1 MMWTIRQF
9 LSGLAASAVL
19 CALAADECA
28 AAERFG
34 DVSVGVEAAAVSRS
48 SHGYLEHRISVANHS
63 STRAHEVVVQ
73 YPGKSYPGSANRIAA
88 LRRAISVG
96 PESSVVIALPQPPL
110 PTFAKETVMVWVDRR
125 QSGEVPLPYSG
136 NQWPMSASYRGLDI
150 HYSLLLS
157 RAINSDD
164 FEKALSQKVYGGSPV
179 AATSAPV
186 HSHAPGPAQAKHD
199 VVRSESE
206 VTDWSGSWLAYSQF
220 DGIVLTAAE
229 LKTMPPTVR
238 AAIWQYVECG
248 GTLAVL
254 GEYEPPAGRA
264 SQVSSPVTGIR
275 QFHSGFGVG
284 IVCSAGSARALT
296 RDQLNYLTILWRGT
310 RAPWLNLKTPLAA
323 NGALPVVE
331 SLDVPLRGMFL
342 LVLVYAILIGP
353 INVIVLARKKKRIWM
368 LWTVPL
374 FSVLA
379 CFVVVFYSLF
389 AEGVTPTI
397 RTQTFTLLDEATHQ
411 ATTIGVLAYYCPLT
425 PADGLHFGSETE
437 LSPEVGREYG
447 QGGEKRTVDW
457 TKDQHLKS
465 GWVTARAPA
474 HFLVRK
480 SEKRRERLQIGRDD
494 EGAVTVLNGLGVD
507 IEFLWVADENGA
519 IHSGRKLGAGDR
531 GALSAI
537 GERCGTQDGF
547 ATLRQTVYSQDWHG
561 STGGSLTQRVQ
572 AVLQPGTYMATVA
585 GNPFVNKGLMKRCH
599 ERHETTIYGLS
610 PRNTDGN

>member
-1 MMWTIRQF
+1 MTWTIRQF
-9 LSGLAASAVL
+9 LPGLAAYAVL

-48 SHGYLEHRISVANHS
+48 NHGYLEHRISVANHS

-73 YPGKSYPGSANRIAA
+73 YPGKSYSGSANSIAA

-110 PTFAKETVMVWVDRR
+110 STFAQETVVVWVDRR
-125 QSGEVPLPYSG
+125 RSGELALPYGG

-164 FEKALSQKVYGGSPV
+164 FDKALSQKVYGVFPV
-179 AATSAPV
+179 AGTSV
-186 HSHAPGPAQAKHD
+186 PGHLRAAAPAQAKHD

-229 LKTMPPTVR
+229 LETMPPTVR

-248 GTLAVL
+248 GTLTVF
-254 GEYEPPAGRA
+254 GEYEPPEGRA
-264 SQVSSPVTGIR
+264 SKVSSPVTGIR
-275 QFHSGFGVG
+275 LFHSGFGVG
-284 IVCSAGSARALT
+284 IVCSARSAGELT
-296 RDQLNYLTILWRGT
+296 HDQLNYLTIHWRGT
-310 RAPWLNLKTPLAA
+310 RAPWLSLKNALGA

-331 SLDVPLRGMFL
+331 SLDIPLRGMFL

-353 INVIVLARKKKRIWM
+353 VNVIVLARKKKKIWM

-374 FSVLA
+374 LSALA

-389 AEGVTPTI
+389 AEGVTPTV

-411 ATTIGVLAYYCPLT
+411 ATTIGVIAYYCPLT

-437 LSPEVGREYG
+437 LSPEVDRNRWE
-447 QGGEKRTVDW
+447 GGEKRTVDW
-457 TKDQHLKS
+457 TKDQHLES

-494 EGAVTVLNGLGVD
+494 EGAVTALNGLGVD
-507 IEFLWVADENGA
+507 IESLWVADEKGV
-519 IHSGRKLGAGDR
+519 IHSCRKLGAGDR
-531 GALSAI
+531 RTLSAM
-537 GERCGTQDGF
+537 GERCGTQDAF
-547 ATLRQTVYSQDWHG
+547 AALRRTVYSQDWHG
-561 STGGSLTQRVQ
+561 STGGSLTQRVHT
-572 AVLQPGTYMATVA
+572 VLQPGTYMATVA
-585 GNPFVNKGLMKRCH
+585 GNPFVNKGLGKRAH
-599 ERHETTIYGLS
+599 EKHETTIYGFS
-610 PRNTDGN
+610 PRNTDGS